1 MELDVIL
8 EKQDEGGYT
17 IYVPLLPGCV
27 SEGDS
32 REEAIKNIKEAIAL
46 YLESSENALSVYE
59 GKGESIKIKI

>member
-8 EKQDEGGYT
+8 EEQDEGGYT